1 MGPALVVGI
10 GLLGGLACGGSGES
24 GESGGSGGAVSA
36 GVTSSAPSAA
46 ELDGGSPP
54 PGGDAGAPGAESPQ
68 ATLGREAAA
77 HRERPSGALLERA
90 CSFEE
95 AVCVHGAVG
104 VSAGALGATLRHA
117 EGALRVQRALGIPP
131 PLPDGLFG
139 GSPALDIY
147 VMPGSEAPFV
157 SIDAEMR
164 IGRFDRSSAFLI
176 LPPPDSWDFCEARFR
191 TARAVAEA
199 SLMGLDAGA
208 EGGILRMAASYLA
221 SLGGPCAPIEMP
233 AIDAFQRFPERA
245 ITEPPIEGFFDGA
258 FLFPWYLDEAY
269 GTGRPGSVI
278 VGLIAVAAQRTPPG
292 AWNFH
297 NEPDVFD
304 ALRPV
309 VRERGVTLDDV
320 LLDFTVARA
329 FLGSRSDEGHLTD
342 AARLGDSGR
351 PRFEWS
357 VPYSSLPRRLAPLRP
372 IEPTGAT
379 YIWLDLEGAPAGA
392 ELTFAADWELD
403 VLFRWALVKVD
414 KSGREA
420 GRVTVG
426 GVFGSTHAEKTVVGL
441 ANLAGL
447 LVVGVNTGSMDR
459 SRPFDP
465 DEGPF
470 MPRSYTVT
478 LYP

>member
-1 MGPALVVGI
+1 MLPGVANGSGGWELRDGARRNGTSREAWLARLLWVSAPCPPALHKSKRNRLPQTMVLGLRARRCQIGGGADVGRRPLVGPALVVGI

-199 SLMGLDAGA
+199 SFMGLDAGA
-208 EGGILRMAASYLA
+208 EGGYFAN
-221 SLGGPCAPIEMP
+221 GGE
-233 AIDAFQRFPERA
+233 
-245 ITEPPIEGFFDGA
+245 
-258 FLFPWYLDEAY
+258 L
-269 GTGRPGSVI
+269 
-278 VGLIAVAAQRTPPG
+278 
-292 AWNFH
+292 
-297 NEPDVFD
+297 
-304 ALRPV
+304 
-309 VRERGVTLDDV
+309 
-320 LLDFTVARA
+320 
-329 FLGSRSDEGHLTD
+329 SR
-342 AARLGDSGR
+342 
-351 PRFEWS
+351 
-357 VPYSSLPRRLAPLRP
+357 
-372 IEPTGAT
+372 I
-379 YIWLDLEGAPAGA
+379 
-392 ELTFAADWELD
+392 
-403 VLFRWALVKVD
+403 
-414 KSGREA
+414 A
-420 GRVTVG
+420 GRAV
-426 GVFGSTHAEKTVVGL
+426 
-441 ANLAGL
+441 
-447 LVVGVNTGSMDR
+447 
-459 SRPFDP
+459 RPH
-465 DEGPF
+465 
-470 MPRSYTVT
+470 
-478 LYP
+478 